1 MALRLLSDAVVEI
14 EIEDVLVDEKM
25 GMLTVTPF
33 KHTVRL
39 TGLKDEIAKQ
49 IDQKIAEIEVSLKK
63 LNGSQAGG
71 AQEKTQIMIGHLEK
85 AIAQYEQAKND
96 LG

>member
-1 MALRLLSDAVVEI
+1 MALSLLSDAVVEI
-14 EIEDVLVDEKM
+14 ELEDVLVDEKM

-39 TGLKDEIAKQ
+39 TGLKNEIAAQ

-63 LNGSQAGG
+63 LHESQTRG
-71 AQEKTQIMIGHLEK
+71 ASEKTQLMIGHLEK
-85 AIAQYEQAKND
+85 TIAQYRQAKND
-96 LG
+96 LD

>member
-63 LNGSQAGG
+63 LNESQTGG

-96 LG
+96 L